1 MACLPYPTFLHTPT
15 STPDIVNLSAVGRVR
30 IFPLTCPGRL
40 VGSSTVGTT
49 TTIATNTTLSA
60 PDEYR
65 AIVAKLTPPPPT
77 ASTSTE
83 DEKRLLKECVKLC
96 SHYLRQTLGL
106 DVSIIDVEIVI
117 DIATI
122 TNTNGRIANCLL
134 DAGCAYIVIP
144 VEEDD
149 PMNCNSNNDY
159 LDMAI
164 NACNVTFLPRER
176 LIVHYSSTTSFG
188 RRLHDIETIVGTISL
203 QFTLADVTLVASSMI
218 PLLCN
223 TDSKTKIIISL
234 TMDEGSTIDE
244 KDDNIDDMDFSLFP
258 PPVLTT
264 AIQTLAQ
271 AIGQSNLGYITLI
284 DPSPTQLCSAYISC
298 LTTDRSDNLYP
309 TVVCTRNNEVL
320 GLVYSNKESI
330 IAALIAGQGVYYSRS
345 RAGVWHK
352 GKTSGHTQILHRI
365 DADCDG
371 DALRFTVTQ
380 TDGFCHLNTLSCWG
394 EPRGIRQ
401 LEETLVQRLSDAPE
415 GSYTKRLFNDD
426 ILLRNKLVEEAQE
439 LSEAVTKDHVTE
451 ELADVLYFALV
462 RAVKA
467 GVSIDDA
474 VAELDRRARKVT
486 RRPGDSKEYR
496 IQAGEEILGQSKK

>member
-1 MACLPYPTFLHTPT
+1 
-15 STPDIVNLSAVGRVR
+15 VNLSAVGRVR

-40 VGSSTVGTT
+40 NVVNSGTDT
-49 TTIATNTTLSA
+49 TPPLVSA

-65 AIVAKLTPPPPT
+65 AIVAKLTPPTPT

-106 DVSIIDVEIVI
+106 DVSIINVEIVI

-149 PMNCNSNNDY
+149 PMNSNSNNNY

-164 NACNVTFLPRER
+164 NACNVTLVPRER
-176 LIVHYSSTTSFG
+176 LIVHYSTTTFFG
-188 RRLHDIETIVGTISL
+188 RRIHDIENIVGTISL
-203 QFTLADVTLVASSMI
+203 QFTLADVDLVASSMI

-223 TDSKTKIIISL
+223 NDSKTKIIISL

-244 KDDNIDDMDFSLFP
+244 KEEDIDDMDFSLFP

-284 DPSPTQLCSAYISC
+284 DPSPLQLGSAYISC

-309 TVVCTRNNEVL
+309 TVVCTRNNEAL

-330 IAALIAGQGVYYSRS
+330 IAALTSGQGVYYSRS

-380 TDGFCHLNTLSCWG
+380 MDGFCHLNTLSCWG
-394 EPRGIRQ
+394 EPRGIRH
-401 LEETLVQRLSDAPE
+401 LEETLIQRLTEDAPE

-426 ILLRNKLVEEAQE
+426 TLLRNKLVEEAQE

-496 IQAGEEILGQSKK
+496 IKAGEEILGKSKK